1 MEQPMVSELFTRWD
15 VPWLPTIGLLLV
27 AIIYT
32 AGWARARKTR
42 RAELPPWRLAAFLS
56 GLVSIFVAISSP
68 LDTFSESLLFM
79 HMAQHF
85 VLMSVAPPLLVLGA
99 PVVPLLRGTP
109 RLTIRMMR
117 PLFRSRVA
125 HKLLSHPRRNLFA
138 WLAMN
143 VAYVGW
149 HVPAAYEFALKSENW
164 HNVEHAC
171 FLFTSVFFWWPVVSP
186 WPSRPIKSHLLL
198 IPYLACADLVN
209 TGVSAFLCFSGQLI
223 YPSYADVQRPFPLNP
238 LTDQIA
244 AGAFM
249 WVFGSLVFL
258 IPVAVIIMRALSPNV
273 VRLPELLASGARN
286 TQHASG
292 EAV

>member
-1 MEQPMVSELFTRWD
+1 MVSELFTRWD
-15 VPWLPTIGLLLV
+15 VPWLPTVGLALV
-27 AIIYT
+27 ALTYAT
-32 AGWARARKTR
+32 GWARARRTR
-42 RAELPPWRLAAFLS
+42 PSELPPWRLAVFLS
-56 GLVSIFVAISSP
+56 GLASIFVAISSP

-85 VLMSVAPPLLVLGA
+85 VLMSIAPPLVVLGA
-99 PVVPLLRGTP
+99 PVVPLLRGAP
-109 RLTIRMMR
+109 RSVIHIFE
-117 PLFRSRVA
+117 PVFRSRAVHA
-125 HKLLSHPRRNLFA
+125 LLRHPKRNLFA
-138 WLAMN
+138 WFSMN

-171 FLFTSVFFWWPVVSP
+171 FLLTSLLFWWPVVGP
-186 WPSRPIKSHLLL
+186 WPARRIKSQLLL

-223 YPSYADVQRPFPLNP
+223 YPSYGDVQRPFPLNP

-249 WVFGSLVFL
+249 WVFGSMVFL
-258 IPVAVIIMRALSPNV
+258 FPVVLIIMRALSPHAV
-273 VRLPELLASGARN
+273 LLPDLLASGAPN
-286 TQHASG
+286 TRTASG